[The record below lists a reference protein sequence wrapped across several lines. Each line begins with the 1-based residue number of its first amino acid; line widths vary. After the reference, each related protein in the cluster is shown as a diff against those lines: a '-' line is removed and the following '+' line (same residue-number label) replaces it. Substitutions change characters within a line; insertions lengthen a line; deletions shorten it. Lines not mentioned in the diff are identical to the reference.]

1 MDLARALR
9 FGCFWALNRP
19 THDDASI
26 VASIVSAS
34 QAVQRFA
41 AKSTIGDLIQD
52 PMMIIDRLD
61 PGHFPATVDLMAEE
75 RATLVTILLQR
86 HRMIH
91 GEFPDSL
98 VELAYGDEIISM
110 QLTDPWSGTPFF
122 YAPKGLPTPMR
133 LGFENEQYRIALRS
147 RQCGSFPAETC
158 FLSSSMQS
166 SKSCCIMSGP
176 QRERL
181 S

>member
-1 MDLARALR
+1 
-9 FGCFWALNRP
+9 
-19 THDDASI
+19 
-26 VASIVSAS
+26 
-34 QAVQRFA
+34 
-41 AKSTIGDLIQD
+41 
-52 PMMIIDRLD
+52 MMISDRLD

-122 YAPKGLPTPMR
+122 YAPKGLPTPIR
-133 LGFENEQYRIALRS
+133 LGFENKPN
-147 RQCGSFPAETC
+147 GSPYVPGDVAA
-158 FLSSSMQS
+158 S
-166 SKSCCIMSGP
+166 
-176 QRERL
+176 
-181 S
+181 

>member
-1 MDLARALR
+1 
-9 FGCFWALNRP
+9 
-19 THDDASI
+19 
-26 VASIVSAS
+26 
-34 QAVQRFA
+34 
-41 AKSTIGDLIQD
+41 
-52 PMMIIDRLD
+52 MMISDRLD

-122 YAPKGLPTPMR
+122 YAPKGLPTPIR
-133 LGFENEQYRIALRS
+133 LGFENKPNGSPYVPGDVAASLWKHAFSARLCS
-147 RQCGSFPAETC
+147 RPKAAAS
-158 FLSSSMQS
+158 
-166 SKSCCIMSGP
+166 
-176 QRERL
+176 
-181 S
+181 